1 MGGDVDKF
9 EIYLAGEV
17 VGRVWECRG
26 RWFAD
31 QYGMADPSASGD
43 TRDGA
48 VQALLAELDQTVVI
62 PPNEGSLGHAGL

>member
-1 MGGDVDKF
+1 MGGDADKV

-17 VGRVWECRG
+17 IAMVWESRG

-43 TRDGA
+43 TRDGG
-48 VQALLAELDQTVVI
+48 VQALLAELD
-62 PPNEGSLGHAGL
+62 

>member
-1 MGGDVDKF
+1 MGGDADKF

-17 VGRVWECRG
+17 VGMVWESHG

-31 QYGMADPSASGD
+31 QYSMAAPSVSDD

-48 VQALLAELDQTVVI
+48 VQALLAELNNKKAPT
-62 PPNEGSLGHAGL
+62 